1 MPKKGPLNNLNL
13 PSVDDLHLPPL
24 DDSDLQ
30 PLDDGDLQSLNDG
43 DLQPLNDLG
52 LPRVEGG
59 GLNLQD
65 VWGPVP
71 VGAIG
76 YKIAKLNRKSPPEFR
91 RLPWGTMMSEI

>member
-30 PLDDGDLQSLNDG
+30 PLDD
-43 DLQPLNDLG
+43 LG

-59 GLNLQD
+59 GVKSSGRLGACTGWDHWLQ
-65 VWGPVP
+65 
-71 VGAIG
+71 
-76 YKIAKLNRKSPPEFR
+76 NC
-91 RLPWGTMMSEI
+91 EIK